1 MTRPVLYIIMRND
14 LDSMNMGKGIAQGSH
29 ASNAFVKNFYRTMQE
44 NSANPSAE
52 YESLNASFHQWENE
66 TPQGFGTVL
75 VLEAKMGDILFAIR
89 TCQEGGY
96 LAEIVNDPTYPIKD
110 GDVVHHLNLD
120 SCAYV
125 FVPDF
130 ETDVDARKALSTFN
144 LHH

>member
-14 LDSMNMGKGIAQGSH
+14 LGSLNMGKGIAQGSH

-44 NSANPSAE
+44 NSANPSPE
-52 YESLNASFHQWENE
+52 HEILNSSFHQWENE

-75 VLEAKMGDILFAIR
+75 VLEGKIQDIRHGIR
-89 TCQEGGY
+89 TCQDRGY
-96 LAEIVNDPTYPIKD
+96 LADIVNDPTYPIKD
-110 GDVVHHLNLD
+110 GDTVHHLNLD

-125 FVPDF
+125 FVPDY
-130 ETDVDARKALSTFN
+130 ETDTVARKTLSTFL